1 MDSQPKLSSST
12 HTNSKTPLLSDHTSA
27 KFVAGEN
34 DNNNSSSGRPA
45 KHPCFKCG
53 QAVNT
58 VATAFKHKKSNKT
71 TPKSRNPDNV
81 YNPGQ
86 KCSVK
91 YCKTYW
97 HDKCFDEETCPQ
109 IEDEFVLVDDVFM
122 E

>member
-1 MDSQPKLSSST
+1 MDSLPKLSSST
-12 HTNSKTPLLSDHTSA
+12 QNTNSKTLLSDHTSA
-27 KFVAGEN
+27 KFVAGEK
-34 DNNNSSSGRPA
+34 NSSSGRPA

-58 VATAFKHKKSNKT
+58 VATAFKHKKSSNKT
-71 TPKSRNPDNV
+71 TANSRTPDNV

-109 IEDEFVLVDDVFM
+109 IEDDFVLVDDVF